1 MSKAKESAP
10 IRGGLVKCALAALG
24 LILWSGIALALPN
37 AEHAEMLYT
46 VTMVRTT
53 ASTGSGTVIYSAK
66 RDGECVSFVL
76 TNFHVVESAIAIES
90 EWSPDAGKKVDRER
104 RDQVRVEWWDYNGLS
119 RAVGTRGKQADIEAY
134 DKAADLALLRL
145 VDRERCVSPVAY
157 LLPENAAIHTF
168 DPVWAVGAGL
178 GRPPFPTFGYIAN
191 LDTLIDGY
199 RYQLSSAP
207 IIFGNSG
214 GALFR
219 HSTSRNRYELIGVP
233 SKMSAA
239 GFGAA
244 VSHMAWS
251 IPMETVYR
259 FLRANKAGFV
269 VPAEAK

>member
-1 MSKAKESAP
+1 MKG
-10 IRGGLVKCALAALG
+10 ILA
-24 LILWSGIALALPN
+24 SIAFTLSLLSFDVVAQPKT
-37 AEHAEMLYT
+37 EHAEMLYT
-46 VTMVRTT
+46 VAMVR
-53 ASTGSGTVIYSAK
+53 ADGALGSGTVIHSAK
-66 RDGECVSFVL
+66 REGKCVSLVL
-76 TNFHVVESAIAIES
+76 TNFHVVSGAVAVED
-90 EWSPDAGKKVDRER
+90 EWDPAAGKKISKER
-104 RDQVRVEWWDYNGLS
+104 REQVRVEWWDYNGLS
-119 RAVGTRGKQADIEAY
+119 RAVGTRGKQAEIAAY
-134 DKAADLALLRL
+134 DKAADLALLKL
-145 VDRERCVSPVAY
+145 LDEENCVAPVAH

-178 GRPPFPTFGYIAN
+178 GKPPFPTFGYIAN

-219 HSTSRNRYELIGVP
+219 HSTARNRYELIGVP
-233 SKMSAA
+233 SKVSAS